1 MAITLSGSPQIIAPA
16 YNPTVYFVDSD
27 NKTEPS
33 FRYVVDVYEAGTTNK
48 IGEYRVA
55 PRPSD
60 GLGYVD
66 ISKLIDSTL
75 TYDFNPT
82 LTTYDI
88 ASNSF
93 YDYDIKFGEE
103 YSTAWLYDDFE
114 VGGGTGTTYCNVKL
128 TTLTAAT
135 GHNFSTGD
143 QVVVTQ
149 VSGGTALNKSING
162 LHTVVLGL
170 TGSTDQ
176 YIIIDDLWVCG
187 GGAVVSGG
195 PFGGSI
201 VFADNR
207 NTVYRDLLAV
217 TGQTAFNGALPF
229 NTFNAYDYSNYGLAS
244 IISTIKCALTDMPTV
259 FGATPDQDIWFNYMK
274 DPADAGLQT
283 IVFTNSNGDVL
294 SKDMWTAATGGSVN
308 QTSVGP
314 NNANP
319 TTVISGTTT
328 LVKSDTTWYEFQTE
342 RFSIPTSKT
351 YRINIDNRCKIEDYE
366 ILFLDRMGSFV
377 SYAFQLRA
385 KELGSITKQTYN
397 KQLGDLVV
405 DEWGYDTSDAGK
417 TVYDVNVTKKLTLNT
432 DWMTD
437 DMSVYFEQLLT
448 SPVTY
453 VKIDG
458 SYYSCQILES
468 SFETARQKNKNL
480 IRKTITIQLS
490 NDNIINI

>member
-1 MAITLSGSPQIIAPA
+1 MAITLSGSPQIIAPS

-27 NKTEPS
+27 NKTESS

-88 ASNSF
+88 ANNSF
-93 YDYDIKFGEE
+93 YAYDVKFGEE
-103 YSTAWLYDDFE
+103 YSESWSYDDWE
-114 VGGGTGTTYCNVKL
+114 VSGSGSTACNVKL

-135 GHNFSTGD
+135 GHNFQTGD

-149 VSGGTALNKSING
+149 VSGGTALNPSIDG
-162 LHTVVLGL
+162 LHTVVIGL
-170 TGSTDQ
+170 TASTDQ
-176 YIIIDDLWVCG
+176 YIVIDDLWECG
-187 GGAVVSGG
+187 GGDVVSGG
-195 PFGGSI
+195 PFGGTI

-207 NTVYRDLLAV
+207 NTVYRDLLEV

-229 NTFNAYDYSNYGLAS
+229 NTFNDYDYTNYSLKALAS
-244 IISTIKCALTDMPTV
+244 TTKCALTDMPPV

-274 DPADAGLQT
+274 DPADTGSHT
-283 IVFTNSNGDVL
+283 IRFTNSNGDIL
-294 SKDMWTAATGGSVN
+294 EKDMWTAATGGTVN

-314 NNANP
+314 NNADP
-319 TTVISGTTT
+319 TTVIAGTVPLIKSTT
-328 LVKSDTTWYEFQTE
+328 EWYEFSTFRPGVQ
-342 RFSIPTSKT
+342 TSKT
-351 YRINIDNRCKIEDYE
+351 YRINVDNRCKIEDYE
-366 ILFLDRMGSFV
+366 ILFLDRLGSFV

-385 KELGSITKQTYN
+385 KDFGSIKKQTYN
-397 KQLGDLVV
+397 KQLGDLV
-405 DEWGYDTSDAGK
+405 DGEWGYDTFDAGK
-417 TVYDVNVTKKLTLNT
+417 TVYDVSVTKKLTLNT

-458 SYYSCQILES
+458 DYYACQILES
-468 SFETARQKNKNL
+468 SFETTRQKNKNL
-480 IRKTITIQLS
+480 IRKTITIQSS